1 MNNAPETTSQSFTSS
16 SCAKSGRKLLQVLEH
31 RPEQPFSQRSVAM
44 LVGMGKVVATRS
56 SGSAQGRK
64 RAAVQSQRVT
74 DVVEADGVSQLCKEH
89 ADHMAPRTERS
100 RHGIHTGLAR
110 KFWNQ
115 MRRNEIAKLPKNAEF
130 GYGWFGVSFFHLCRV
145 TELKNHSNHFFLCFN
160 QDSYGMAVFRL
171 TVTATL
177 KTTFP
182 FPFRARA
189 WAA

>member
-16 SCAKSGRKLLQVLEH
+16 SCAKSGRKLLQVFEH

-89 ADHMAPRTERS
+89 ADHMTPRTERS

-160 QDSYGMAVFRL
+160 QDSYGMAVASKYEWPPSSPVFSFCHL
-171 TVTATL
+171 L
-177 KTTFP
+177 
-182 FPFRARA
+182 
-189 WAA
+189 